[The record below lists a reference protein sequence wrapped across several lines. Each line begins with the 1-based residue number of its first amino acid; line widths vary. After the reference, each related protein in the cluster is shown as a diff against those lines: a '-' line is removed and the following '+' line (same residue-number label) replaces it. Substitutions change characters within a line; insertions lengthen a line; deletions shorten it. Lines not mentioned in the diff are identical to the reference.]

1 MGASGGTTFATSIAE
16 SYFLAL
22 RPGTARVRTI
32 GNHYVTI
39 HVVEETGAKLTIN
52 APKTSI
58 AIDET
63 VQLTA
68 EIESEEPVTETVQ
81 WYSSDE
87 TTVSVD
93 QNGNIKG
100 LKEGK
105 ATITARAGKAIDS
118 VEITVYGPLAANLLT
133 EEEIK
138 ANTPTTLK
146 AEVSGGL
153 EPYTYKFTVKV
164 DGEWI
169 TIANPDNQSEV
180 SYTFAEPGIYSV
192 CAAVTDANRTTSK
205 SQKKITVKSDE
216 PLKADLIPEE
226 NIKAGTPTVFKA
238 EVSGGLEPY
247 TYKFTVKVDGE
258 WITIANPDNQS
269 EVSYT
274 FAEPGTYTVCATVKD
289 TAGTTLKSQKKIIVK
304 NDEPL
309 AVNLVSEESITPGNE
324 TILKA
329 EASGGLEPYTYRFTV
344 KINGVWETIANPDN
358 SSEVSYTFPE
368 SGIYPVN
375 VTVKDSTGE
384 TVKQLQKLYVAE
396 ELDVQLAKVSG
407 AKVGEVVTLEGY
419 AEGGIPSYQY
429 KFAVKE
435 NGKWVTK
442 RSYSSESTYE
452 WTPKES
458 GNIPVCVYV
467 KDAGGMVTKHQTKI
481 YVSDSE

>member
-1 MGASGGTTFATSIAE
+1 MV
-16 SYFLAL
+16 FLAL

-32 GNHYVTI
+32 GNHYATI

-118 VEITVYGPLAANLLT
+118 VEITVYGPLTANLLT

-164 DGEWI
+164 NGEWI
-169 TIANPDNQSEV
+169 TIENPDNNSEV
-180 SYTFAEPGIYSV
+180 SYTFAEPGIYPV
-192 CAAVTDANRTTSK
+192 CAAVTDANRTTVK

-216 PLKADLIPEE
+216 PLKVDLIPEE

-247 TYKFTVKVDGE
+247 TYKFTVKINGVWE
-258 WITIANPDNQS
+258 TIQNPDNQS

-274 FAEPGTYTVCATVKD
+274 FAEAGSYSVNVAVKD
-289 TAGTTLKSQKKIIVK
+289 AEGTTLKVLKKIVV
-304 NDEPL
+304 NGSEPL
-309 AVNLVSEESITPGNE
+309 DVNLVSEDSIVPGII

-329 EASGGLEPYTYRFTV
+329 EASGGAEPYTYRFTV
-344 KINGVWETIANPDN
+344 KINGVWETIENPDN

-368 SGIYPVN
+368 SAIYPVT

-396 ELDVQLAKVSG
+396 ELNAELAKVSG
-407 AKVGEVVTLEGY
+407 AKVGEAVTLEGY
-419 AEGGIPSYQY
+419 AEGGIAPYQY

-442 RSYSSESTYE
+442 RSYSAESTYE